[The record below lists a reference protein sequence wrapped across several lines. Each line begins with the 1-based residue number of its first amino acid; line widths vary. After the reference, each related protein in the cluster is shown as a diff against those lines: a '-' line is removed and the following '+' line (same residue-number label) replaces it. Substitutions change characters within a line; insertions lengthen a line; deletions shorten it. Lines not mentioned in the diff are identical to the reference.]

1 MKKFYVIYQPFGL
14 RNTDSHP
21 KQCSFYSRAIID
33 NDGKKDVLDVWSA
46 GIHEAHFFEDKT
58 EAELK
63 YNEFKEY
70 LPVYFQELSF
80 KCNM

>member
-1 MKKFYVIYQPFGL
+1 MI
-14 RNTDSHP
+14 
-21 KQCSFYSRAIID
+21 A
-33 NDGKKDVLDVWSA
+33 KKDVLEVWSS